1 MDRCRW
7 ICGFLTFFVSR
18 EWSSSVLHDQARFV
32 KDNTMNFKIFKIF
45 ILIMFLTGVVFSA
58 GDAGAGGSVTNMRY
72 WNAPDHTRIVFDLTE
87 PPVFETSRLD
97 GTLTVTFRQT
107 TCAESVPRETKI
119 DKSGIGK
126 LTINVL
132 SEGDVLVRMELGKG
146 SEANVFPLKQFL
158 DKPDRLVID
167 IEFPEVSRQESR
179 MREQIKVSK
188 KKKIIV
194 IDPGHGGDDP
204 GAVGKRGAYEKN
216 VVLAIGR
223 RLKKTLDRHG
233 FFQAYLTRNGDY
245 YVPFNKRLQ
254 IAREYGADLFISIH
268 ADAAKNRDA
277 RGSSVYC
284 LSLGE
289 ASSVAAKILAQNE
302 NLADIVG
309 GVRDAD
315 MKDETNSI
323 LINMCQTNTINVSK
337 AFGMSVLWELDH
349 IGELKFDRVQEAPFR
364 VLKMPEIP
372 AVLIETAYISNPDEE
387 KLLCSEP
394 FQKKVS
400 DTISGAVV
408 QFFLKET
415 PGTGTGVLVQG
426 ENPKETGGKEAL
438 PAEKPVPRPFFLY
451 TVEKGD
457 TLNKIAGRFG
467 VTVGDLLEMNR
478 LKIEDPLYVGK
489 HLKVAGERKDAET
502 VSLKGSNDEK
512 AAGRTEVRDAIK
524 GGALKKTS
532 PPFFFYTVVKGDSL
546 SRIADRFGMSLSRL
560 LEFNQLEMD
569 APLYVGKRLKI
580 EGKEGNAVK
589 ALPKKDDD
597 GKASGRKEMQEPV
610 GKGTAKKTPQPFFFY
625 TVAEG
630 DSLSRIADRFGVSLS
645 RLLEFNQLEMDAP
658 LYVGKRLKIEG
669 KERTSEIASSSGKS
683 RGKTVE
689 KNRPAYKTYRVK
701 KGDTLQ
707 DIARKEG
714 VSLAALLKLNRM
726 KLDDPLYKGRVLIL
740 GSRNMQ

>member
-1 MDRCRW
+1 MF
-7 ICGFLTFFVSR
+7 ISR
-18 EWSSSVLHDQARFV
+18 ERSSSVLHDQARFV
-32 KDNTMNFKIFKIF
+32 KDNTMNLKIFKIF

-72 WNAPDHTRIVFDLTE
+72 WTAPDHTRIVFDLTE
-87 PPVFETSRLD
+87 PPVFETARQD
-97 GTLTVTFRQT
+97 GTLIVTFRET
-107 TCAESVPRETKI
+107 ACAESVPRETRI

-126 LTINVL
+126 LTISVPA
-132 SEGDVLVRMELGKG
+132 EGDVLVQMELGKG

-167 IEFPEVSRQESR
+167 IELPEVSRQESR

-204 GAVGKRGAYEKN
+204 GAVGKRGSYEKN

-268 ADAAKNRDA
+268 ADAAKNREA

-284 LSLGE
+284 LSPGE

-323 LINMCQTNTINVSK
+323 LINMCQTNTINVSR

-349 IGELKFDRVQEAPFR
+349 IGELKFDRVQSAPFR

-394 FQKKVS
+394 FQRKVS
-400 DTISGAVV
+400 DTISRAVV

-415 PGTGTGVLVQG
+415 PDTPPGVLVQG
-426 ENPKETGGKEAL
+426 ENMKETGGKAAL

-489 HLKVAGERKDAET
+489 HLKVAGERKDAEI
-502 VSLKGSNDEK
+502 VSLKEANTEK
-512 AAGRTEVRDAIK
+512 AAGRKESRDTIK

-532 PPFFFYTVVKGDSL
+532 PPFFFYTVEKGESL
-546 SRIADRFGMSLSRL
+546 SRIANRFGMSLSRL
-560 LEFNQLEMD
+560 LELNQLEMD

-580 EGKEGNAVK
+580 EGKESNAAK
-589 ALPKKDDD
+589 ALLKKDDD
-597 GKASGRKEMQEPV
+597 ERASGRKEMREPV
-610 GKGTAKKTPQPFFFY
+610 GKEAAKKTTQPFFFY

-645 RLLEFNQLEMDAP
+645 RLLELNQLEMDVP

-669 KERTSEIASSSGKS
+669 KERTSEITSSSGKN
-683 RGKTVE
+683 RGKTAE

>member
-1 MDRCRW
+1 M
-7 ICGFLTFFVSR
+7 IFL
-18 EWSSSVLHDQARFV
+18 A
-32 KDNTMNFKIFKIF
+32 
-45 ILIMFLTGVVFSA
+45 GVFSSA
-58 GDAGAGGSVTNMRY
+58 DGAEAGGSVTNMRY
-72 WNAPDHTRIVFDLTE
+72 WNAPDHTRIVFDLTA
-87 PPVFETSRLD
+87 PPVFETSRQD
-97 GTLTVTFRQT
+97 GNLTVTFREA
-107 TCAESVPRETKI
+107 TCAESVPRETRI

-126 LTINVL
+126 LTVAVP

-167 IEFPEVSRQESR
+167 IELPEVSRQESR
-179 MREQIKVSK
+179 VREQIKVSK

-204 GAVGKRGAYEKN
+204 GAVGKNGAYEKD

-223 RLKKTLDRHG
+223 RLKKNLDRHG

-254 IAREYGADLFISIH
+254 IAREYGADLFISVH
-268 ADAAKNRDA
+268 ADAAKNREA

-309 GVRDAD
+309 GARDAD
-315 MKDETNSI
+315 MKEETNPI

-387 KLLCSEP
+387 KLLCSAP

-400 DTISGAVV
+400 DTISRSVV
-408 QFFLKET
+408 QFFLKEAPVT
-415 PGTGTGVLVQG
+415 PPGVLVQA
-426 ENPKETGGKEAL
+426 ESPKETVGKEIL
-438 PAEKPVPRPFFLY
+438 PADKPLPRPFFLY

-457 TLNKIAGRFG
+457 TLNKIAVRFG
-467 VTVGDLLEMNR
+467 VTLGDLLEMNR
-478 LKIEDPLYVGK
+478 LKIEDPLYTGK
-489 HLKVAGERKDAET
+489 HLKIAGERKDTET
-502 VSLKGSNDEK
+502 ALLKKTDDGK
-512 AAGRTEVRDAIK
+512 AAGRQETRKAVR
-524 GGALKKTS
+524 GGDLGKTN
-532 PPFFFYTVVKGDSL
+532 PPFFFYTVA
-546 SRIADRFGMSLSRL
+546 R
-560 LEFNQLEMD
+560 
-569 APLYVGKRLKI
+569 
-580 EGKEGNAVK
+580 
-589 ALPKKDDD
+589 
-597 GKASGRKEMQEPV
+597 
-610 GKGTAKKTPQPFFFY
+610 
-625 TVAEG
+625 G

-645 RLLEFNQLEMDAP
+645 SLLELNRLKMGAPLYVGKRLKIAGKEKDSARALMEKEKDGKPLGGNETREPVGTRSGKMTAPPFFFYTVARGDSLSRIADRFGVSLSSLLELNRLKMGAP
-658 LYVGKRLKIEG
+658 LYVGKRLKIEV
-669 KERTSEIASSSGKS
+669 KEKTPEMVFELEKT
-683 RGKTVE
+683 RGNTAK
-689 KNRPAYKTYRVK
+689 KNSPAYKTYRVK

-707 DIARKEG
+707 DIARKQG
-714 VSLAALLKLNRM
+714 VSLAALLRLNHM
-726 KLDDPLYKGRVLIL
+726 KRDDPLHQDRVLIL
-740 GSRNMQ
+740 LDSRDAR